1 MSSKPRPNLLF
12 ADQDGNIYDHPHLE
26 MLVRHGSELARPRP
40 DEYIPLPDESEL
52 YLLPGRHAVGLDPET
67 GEVEV
72 MEEQA
77 VAAFVRP
84 GFTLTGTPAYVEG
97 DGAPILPLL
106 SYAPVGYANGR
117 MWAACKQVDEDTR
130 QVFAGIDPDKIRRGA
145 RDWMAKYPNNRLVA
159 HLSRCALSYCCPAA
173 RNLALGRYEA
183 PLPTARACNA
193 ACVGCI
199 SLQPD
204 DSGFPAPQNRID
216 FLPTP
221 EEILEI
227 MHGHAA
233 HEKRP
238 IFSFGQG
245 CEGEPLTEWK
255 TITQAVRRYRD
266 AGGKGTVNVNT
277 NASMPDA
284 VTALAEAGTSSI
296 RASLNSV
303 RKDLYEAYYRPRSF
317 GFEDVVESMRRAKA
331 GGMFVSL
338 NYLFFPGVSDTEDE
352 VQALCD
358 LVADVGVDFIQLRN
372 MNLDP
377 AIYLELAGPFAKGP
391 SMGLSNF
398 RKRVKK
404 AKPDLGFG
412 YFNPYLG

>member
-1 MSSKPRPNLLF
+1 MSNKPRPKLLF
-12 ADQDGNIYDHPHLE
+12 ADQDGNIYDHPDLE

-52 YLLPGRHAVGLDPET
+52 YLLPGRRAVGLDPET

-84 GFTLTGTPAYVEG
+84 GFTLSGTPAYLS
-97 DGAPILPLL
+97 DDDAPTLPLL
-106 SYAPVGYANGR
+106 SYAPVGYANGKI
-117 MWAACKQVDEDTR
+117 WAACKQVDTDTR
-130 QVFAGIDPDKIRRGA
+130 QVFSGIDPDRIRRGA
-145 RDWMAKYPNNRLVA
+145 RKWMADFPDNRLVA
-159 HLSRCALSYCCPAA
+159 HLSRCALTYCCPAA
-173 RNLALGRYEA
+173 RNLALGRFEA
-183 PLPTARACNA
+183 PLPTARTCNA
-193 ACVGCI
+193 RCLGCI
-199 SLQPD
+199 SQQPEE
-204 DSGFPAPQNRID
+204 SGFPAPQNRID

-221 EEILEI
+221 KEILEI

-255 TITQAVRRYRD
+255 TLAESTRQYRKQ
-266 AGGKGTVNVNT
+266 GGKGTVNVNT
-277 NASMPDA
+277 NAGMPDA
-284 VTALAEAGTSSI
+284 VTALAEAGVSSI
-296 RASLNSV
+296 RVSLNSV
-303 RKDLYEAYYRPRSF
+303 RKDFHEAYYRPTSF
-317 GFEDVVESMRRAKA
+317 TFEDVVESMRRAKA

-338 NYLFFPGVSDTEDE
+338 NYLYFPGVSDTEDE

-358 LVADVGVDFIQLRN
+358 LVASVGVDFIQLRN

-377 AIYLELAGPFAKGP
+377 EIYLDLAAPFAQGP
-391 SMGLSNF
+391 NMGLNNF

-404 AKPDLGFG
+404 ARPDLGFG
-412 YFNPYLG
+412 YFNPFVG